1 MKETNTTDVMS
12 GIEAGLR
19 REETMTADEAHLAN
33 AVGSGLL
40 PVFAT
45 PAMTALMEQAAATLL
60 EERLPE
66 GWTSVGIALD
76 IEHTSATPEGM
87 KVRAEAEVTAV
98 EGRKATFAVRAFDEA
113 GEIGRGTH
121 VRFVVDAARF
131 MEKAAAKRGARA

>member
-1 MKETNTTDVMS
+1 MDVMKD
-12 GIEAGLR
+12 IVVGLR
-19 REETMTADEAHLAN
+19 REETMTADGPHLAN

-45 PAMTALMEQAAATLL
+45 PAMTALIEQAASQLL

-87 KVRAEAEVTAV
+87 KVRAEAELTAV

-113 GEIGRGTH
+113 GEIGHGTH
-121 VRFVVDAARF
+121 VRFAVEAARF
-131 MEKAAAKRGARA
+131 MEKAESKRGARK